1 MPCRTGSLEGEVRS
15 GQFFTRI
22 IGNGLEVMLEPLASG
37 WILRVLPAGKPRPQH
52 DYAELATPPY
62 RSVSPLLIST
72 DYSFRAQDAVG
83 WNPRHFHFAS
93 DEASFGKMLEAYNDY
108 ENKTA
113 GAQQALATLVSH
125 APEGTLTILDAHLV
139 PGAADQVPAAA
150 AVSTQFTST
159 AHALERPADGGTTA
173 LGRLTWMRFRI
184 SLELPAGFKPDTR
197 LAITRQTC
205 AGTTK

>member
-1 MPCRTGSLEGEVRS
+1 
-15 GQFFTRI
+15 
-22 IGNGLEVMLEPLASG
+22 MLEPLASG
-37 WILRVLPAGKPRPQH
+37 WILRVLPEGKPRPRH

-93 DEASFGKMLEAYNDY
+93 DEASFSKMQKAYSDY
-108 ENKTA
+108 ENKTS

-125 APEGTLTILDAHLV
+125 APDGTLTILDAHLV

-150 AVSTQFTST
+150 AVSTHFNST
-159 AHALERPADGGTTA
+159 AHAMERPSDGGTTA
-173 LGRLTWMRFRI
+173 LGGLTWMSFRI
-184 SLELPAGFKPDTR
+184 SLELPASFKPDRGLT
-197 LAITRQTC
+197 ITRQTC
-205 AGTTK
+205 AEPTK